1 MELSA
6 CKLTIPLAD
15 DIIQLNSDGLENSV
29 ERFSVTLSDGTYLD
43 LGVCEVPGIAQT
55 VTRTVR
61 TVVSLL
67 PRSFRR
73 YVCRWVSHSLLVGSE
88 NWLGLLV
95 SVACY
100 QLTPDVIRIKG
111 GNFDSL
117 IVTYY
122 RLRRMDS
129 GEELIP
135 QEIIVYVRQVK
146 GPGNWKLAFRS
157 PEDTLDF
164 VMKSVSQLRLAN

>member
-1 MELSA
+1 MEISA
-6 CKLTIPLAD
+6 CKLSVPLAD
-15 DIIQLNSDGLENSV
+15 DVIQLKSDGLKNSE

-43 LGVCEVPGIAQT
+43 LGISEVPGIAQT
-55 VTRTVR
+55 VTRTAR

-73 YVCRWVSHSLLVGSE
+73 YVCRWVSHSLLAGSE

-95 SVACY
+95 AAACY

-111 GNFDSL
+111 DNFDSL
-117 IVTYY
+117 IVIYY

-135 QEIIVYVRQVK
+135 QESIVYVRQVK
-146 GPGNWKLAFRS
+146 GPGDWKLAFRS

-164 VMKSVSQLRLAN
+164 VIKSVSQLRLAN